1 MRTPRLGSIESGGS
15 KFVCMV
21 GSSPGRIEAET
32 RFPTGRPGPTLTR
45 AVAFFREAVAESG
58 PLDAIGIASFGPLE
72 LRPGHAKFGHLA
84 ATPKPGWSGVDVAGP
99 FAAALGVPVGI
110 DTDVNGAALGEGHWG
125 AARGLDTYVYLT
137 VGTGI
142 GGGAVIGGKVVSGLV
157 HTEMGHLTV
166 GRITGDTFPG
176 SCPFHGDCWEGLAG
190 GDAMEARWGAP
201 AEELTGDRLRE
212 ALRLEAAYLAAGL
225 RNIVYTTA
233 PQRIVIG
240 GGVAELPGLFPLLGA
255 ELAATLA
262 GYPGL
267 PEHTAEDFVVPAQL
281 GRLAGPAGGLVLAAG
296 AAAGA
301 RPLSD
306 AGFAADARRATGAG
320 FAADAGFTAGGGF
333 VTGVEPGTDAGP
345 GTGAELGTGAGPSGG
360 TAA

>member
-1 MRTPRLGSIESGGS
+1 MSAPRLGSIESGGS
-15 KFVCMV
+15 KFVCLV
-21 GSSPGRIEAET
+21 GSAPDRIEAET
-32 RFPTGRPGPTLTR
+32 WFPTGQPGPTLTR
-45 AVAFFREAVAESG
+45 AITFFRETAARTG

-99 FAAALGVPVGI
+99 VAAALGVPVGI
-110 DTDVNGAALGEGHWG
+110 DTDVNGAALGEGRWG

-166 GRITGDTFPG
+166 PRIAGDAFPG

-190 GDAMEARWGAP
+190 GEAMGARWGSP
-201 AEELTGDRLRE
+201 PEDLSGDTLRE

-240 GGVAELPGLFPLLGA
+240 GGVAKFPGLFPLLRA
-255 ELAATLA
+255 ELTATLA

-267 PEHTAEDFVVPAQL
+267 PEHAADDFVVPAQL
-281 GRLAGPAGGLVLAAG
+281 GRLAGPAGGLVLAAE

-301 RPLSD
+301 RPS
-306 AGFAADARRATGAG
+306 
-320 FAADAGFTAGGGF
+320 
-333 VTGVEPGTDAGP
+333 P
-345 GTGAELGTGAGPSGG
+345 GAGPVEG
-360 TAA
+360 TGT

>member
-1 MRTPRLGSIESGGS
+1 MSAPRLGSIESGGS
-15 KFVCMV
+15 KFVCLV
-21 GSSPGRIEAET
+21 GSAPDRIEAET
-32 RFPTGRPGPTLTR
+32 RIPTGQPGPTLAR
-45 AVAFFREAVAESG
+45 AIDFFRKATAETG

-72 LRPGHAKFGHLA
+72 LRPGHARFGHLA

-99 FAAALGVPVGI
+99 FADALGVPVSI
-110 DTDVNGAALGEGHWG
+110 DTDVNGAALGEGRWG

-142 GGGAVIGGKVVSGLV
+142 GGGAVIGGKVVRGLI

-166 GRITGDTFPG
+166 PRIAGDTFPG

-190 GDAMEARWGAP
+190 GEAMGARWGAP
-201 AEELTGDRLRE
+201 AEELTGDVLSE
-212 ALRLEAAYLAAGL
+212 ALRMEAAYLAAGI

-240 GGVAELPGLFPLLGA
+240 GGVAAFPGLFALLRT
-255 ELAATLA
+255 ELTATLA

-267 PEHTAEDFVVPAQL
+267 PEHSAEDFVVPAQL

-296 AAAGA
+296 AAASV
-301 RPLSD
+301 RPS
-306 AGFAADARRATGAG
+306 
-320 FAADAGFTAGGGF
+320 
-333 VTGVEPGTDAGP
+333 P
-345 GTGAELGTGAGPSGG
+345 GAGPSGG
-360 TAA
+360 RDA

>member
-1 MRTPRLGSIESGGS
+1 MSAPRLGSIESGGS
-15 KFVCMV
+15 KFVCLV
-21 GSSPGRIEAET
+21 GSAPDRIEAEI
-32 RFPTGRPGPTLTR
+32 RFPTGRPGPTLSR
-45 AVAFFREAVAESG
+45 AIAFFEETVAKTG

-84 ATPKPGWSGVDVAGP
+84 ASPKPGWSGVDVAGP
-99 FAAALGVPVGI
+99 VAAALGVPVGI
-110 DTDVNGAALGEGHWG
+110 DTDVNGAALGEGRWG

-157 HTEMGHLTV
+157 HTEMGHLAV
-166 GRITGDTFPG
+166 PRIAGDDFPG

-190 GDAMEARWGAP
+190 GEAMGARWGAP
-201 AEELTGDRLRE
+201 AEELTGDALRE
-212 ALRLEAAYLAAGL
+212 ALRLEVAYLAAGL

-240 GGVAELPGLFPLLGA
+240 GGVSEFPGLFPLLRA
-255 ELAATLA
+255 ELAVALA

-267 PEHTAEDFVVPAQL
+267 SEHAAEDFVVPARL

-296 AAAGA
+296 AAAAA
-301 RPLSD
+301 RSRS
-306 AGFAADARRATGAG
+306 A
-320 FAADAGFTAGGGF
+320 
-333 VTGVEPGTDAGP
+333 
-345 GTGAELGTGAGPSGG
+345 AGPSGG
-360 TAA
+360 PGA